1 MKLIIITVAILSN
14 FGTTVLANTDVL
26 NDTNN
31 TDLINKKVPK
41 IPLILKQVS
50 LSSSGV
56 GYFEYEAQVS
66 GNATLSLSVALDKV
80 DDVLKSLVIYDAQGS
95 IGGVSLPGLDPI
107 SQTLKQLPF
116 DAAAL
121 ESPEKLLAALRGA
134 EITLTG
140 KTPIR
145 GRIVSVQKIA
155 QTDKEPA
162 KHQVMLM
169 SAQGM
174 QQFILETAN
183 NIQFEDTVLREQIQK
198 TLLALADNRA
208 KDARTIEIVSQGTS
222 ARRVRVG
229 YVSSVPIWK
238 NAYRL
243 TLPNTQANTA
253 QVQGWAIIENMSGQ
267 DWVNVQLSLTSGKPV
282 AFSQQ
287 LYKSYYNNRPHVG
300 VELPGNIIPIADN
313 GTFDVLNKNITPSSS
328 SIQVAATPMAH
339 MPMLAMAA
347 SEPKLLRSSKMMLT
361 NENEALPET
370 TTMDQADSLTAASDI
385 AMVQDDNT
393 QTSYTFGLPVTVSS
407 GRSLSIPIIQN
418 HLPITRIAL
427 YQPTV
432 NTQFPLAAIELNNIS
447 SNTMPA
453 GAATIYETT
462 VNGNQFVGDAQLKVL
477 PANDKRY
484 IAYALDQK
492 ISINQ
497 RNNEVYKVKRY
508 LVKGAYLHTEYAQE
522 NTALFTVKSNYTE
535 PHEVVVEVPIQGE
548 GWSLVDSAAHH
559 SAGKTATHYRQ
570 KIIAQPQKTVEVSV
584 NQARS
589 NADVEHLSRFNV
601 EALRDILNKAKYPV
615 DQIPH
620 TIALSSD
627 TKTVLETMIALFE
640 KRDILVQE
648 QQILNTRIQTVRD
661 NQQRIRDN
669 LKSVPVK
676 SEPHTRYMNELN
688 KADTQDSQ
696 LHVELADNQLKQQ
709 AQEKALQ
716 NYLTSL
722 ENQIQNK

>member
-1 MKLIIITVAILSN
+1 M
-14 FGTTVLANTDVL
+14 
-26 NDTNN
+26 
-31 TDLINKKVPK
+31 
-41 IPLILKQVS
+41 
-50 LSSSGV
+50 SSSGV
-56 GYFEYEAQVS
+56 GYFEYEAHVS
-66 GNATLSLSVALDKV
+66 GNAILSLSVALDKV
-80 DDVLKSLVIYDAQGS
+80 DDVLKSLVIYDTQGS

-107 SQTLKQLPF
+107 AQTLKQLPF

-134 EITLTG
+134 DITLTG

-145 GRIVSVQKIA
+145 GRIISVQKIT
-155 QTDKEPA
+155 QTDKEAA

-169 SAQGM
+169 TADGM
-174 QQFILETAN
+174 QQFVLETAG
-183 NIQFEDTVLREQIQK
+183 NIQFEDSVLREQIQK

-208 KDARTIEIVSQGTS
+208 KDTRTIEIISQGTS
-222 ARRVRVG
+222 ARRIRVG

-267 DWVNVQLSLTSGKPV
+267 DWTNVQLSLTSGKPV

-287 LYKSYYNNRPHVG
+287 LYQSYYNSRPHVG
-300 VELPGNIIPIADN
+300 VELPGNIIPIADS
-313 GTFDVLNKNITPSSS
+313 GTFDMLNKNTIPGSPLMPA
-328 SIQVAATPMAH
+328 VPTPMV
-339 MPMLAMAA
+339 AMAA
-347 SEPKLLRSSKMMLT
+347 SAPKLLRSSKMMSA

-370 TTMDQADSLTAASDI
+370 MMAQADSLTAASDI

-393 QTSYTFGLPVTVSS
+393 HTSYTFGLPVTVGS
-407 GRSLSIPIIQN
+407 GRSLSIPIIQSN
-418 HLPITRIAL
+418 LPITRVAL

-432 NTQFPLAAIELNNIS
+432 NSQFPLAAIELNNIS

-484 IAYALDQK
+484 VAYALDQK

-497 RNNEVYKVKRY
+497 RNNDVYKVKRY
-508 LVKGAYLHTEYAQE
+508 LVKGAYLHTEYTQE
-522 NTALFTVKSNYTE
+522 STALFTVKSNYTE

-548 GWSLVDSAAHH
+548 GWSLLENIAH
-559 SAGKTATHYRQ
+559 SSVGKTATHYRQ
-570 KIIAQPQKTVEVSV
+570 KIAAQPHKTIEASV

-589 NADVEHLSRFNV
+589 NTDAEHLSSFNV

-615 DQIPH
+615 H
-620 TIALSSD
+620 
-627 TKTVLETMIALFE
+627 KHH
-640 KRDILVQE
+640 IL
-648 QQILNTRIQTVRD
+648 LNC
-661 NQQRIRDN
+661 
-669 LKSVPVK
+669 
-676 SEPHTRYMNELN
+676 H
-688 KADTQDSQ
+688 
-696 LHVELADNQLKQQ
+696 
-709 AQEKALQ
+709 
-716 NYLTSL
+716 
-722 ENQIQNK
+722 

>member
-1 MKLIIITVAILSN
+1 MKLIIIVIGILGS
-14 FGTTVLANTDVL
+14 FSTTVLANTDVL
-26 NDTNN
+26 NDRNN

-41 IPLILKQVS
+41 VPLILKQVS

-80 DDVLKSLVIYDAQGS
+80 DDVLKSLVIYDTQGS
-95 IGGVSLPGLDPI
+95 IAGVSLPGLDPI
-107 SQTLKQLPF
+107 SQTLKHLPF

-134 EITLTG
+134 DIALTG

-155 QTDKEPA
+155 QTDREPA

-169 SAQGM
+169 TAQGM
-174 QQFILETAN
+174 QQFILETAD
-183 NIQFEDTVLREQIQK
+183 NIQFEDIVLREQIQN
-198 TLLALADNRA
+198 TLRALADNRA
-208 KDARTIEIVSQGTS
+208 KDTRTIEIVSQGTS
-222 ARRVRVG
+222 ARRIRVG

-243 TLPNTQANTA
+243 TLANTQANTA

-267 DWVNVQLSLTSGKPV
+267 DWTNVQLSLTSGKPV

-287 LYKSYYNNRPHVG
+287 LYQSYYNNRPHVG

-313 GTFDVLNKNITPSSS
+313 GTFDVLNKNITPSSPLMPAVPTS
-328 SIQVAATPMAH
+328 MVAT
-339 MPMLAMAA
+339 AA
-347 SEPKLLRSSKMMLT
+347 SASKLLRSSKMMLT
-361 NENEALPET
+361 NESKALPEA
-370 TTMDQADSLTAASDI
+370 TMAQADSLTAASDI

-393 QTSYTFGLPVTVSS
+393 HTSYTFGLPVTVGS

-418 HLPITRIAL
+418 NLPITRLAL

-477 PANDKRY
+477 PVNDKRY
-484 IAYALDQK
+484 IAYALDQR

-497 RNNEVYKVKRY
+497 HNNEVYKVKRY

-548 GWSLVDSAAHH
+548 GWSLVDSTTHH

-589 NADVEHLSRFNV
+589 NADVEHLSHFNV
-601 EALRDILNKAKYPV
+601 ETLRDILNKAKYPV
-615 DQIPH
+615 DQTPH

-627 TKTVLETMIALFE
+627 TKTVLETMITLFE
-640 KRDILVQE
+640 KRDTLMQE
-648 QQILNTRIQTVRD
+648 QQIISTRIQTVRD

-716 NYLTSL
+716 NYLISL
-722 ENQIQNK
+722 AN

>member
-1 MKLIIITVAILSN
+1 
-14 FGTTVLANTDVL
+14 
-26 NDTNN
+26 
-31 TDLINKKVPK
+31 
-41 IPLILKQVS
+41 
-50 LSSSGV
+50 
-56 GYFEYEAQVS
+56 
-66 GNATLSLSVALDKV
+66 
-80 DDVLKSLVIYDAQGS
+80 
-95 IGGVSLPGLDPI
+95 
-107 SQTLKQLPF
+107 
-116 DAAAL
+116 
-121 ESPEKLLAALRGA
+121 
-134 EITLTG
+134 
-140 KTPIR
+140 
-145 GRIVSVQKIA
+145 
-155 QTDKEPA
+155 
-162 KHQVMLM
+162 
-169 SAQGM
+169 
-174 QQFILETAN
+174 
-183 NIQFEDTVLREQIQK
+183 
-198 TLLALADNRA
+198 
-208 KDARTIEIVSQGTS
+208 
-222 ARRVRVG
+222 
-229 YVSSVPIWK
+229 
-238 NAYRL
+238 
-243 TLPNTQANTA
+243 
-253 QVQGWAIIENMSGQ
+253 
-267 DWVNVQLSLTSGKPV
+267 
-282 AFSQQ
+282 
-287 LYKSYYNNRPHVG
+287 
-300 VELPGNIIPIADN
+300 
-313 GTFDVLNKNITPSSS
+313 
-328 SIQVAATPMAH
+328 
-339 MPMLAMAA
+339 
-347 SEPKLLRSSKMMLT
+347 
-361 NENEALPET
+361 
-370 TTMDQADSLTAASDI
+370 
-385 AMVQDDNT
+385 
-393 QTSYTFGLPVTVSS
+393 VSS
-407 GRSLSIPIIQN
+407 GRSLSIPIIQSN
-418 HLPITRIAL
+418 LPITRVAL

-548 GWSLVDSAAHH
+548 GWSLVDSAAHY

-570 KIIAQPQKTVEVSV
+570 KITAQPQKTVEVSV

-589 NADVEHLSRFNV
+589 NADVEHLSSFNV
-601 EALRDILNKAKYPV
+601 ETLRDILNKAKYPV
-615 DQIPH
+615 DQTPH

-640 KRDILVQE
+640 KRDTLIQE
-648 QQILNTRIQTVRD
+648 QHTISTGIQVVRD

-722 ENQIQNK
+722 VNQIQNK

>member
-1 MKLIIITVAILSN
+1 IIITVAILGS
-14 FGTTVLANTDVL
+14 FSTTVLANTDVL

-31 TDLINKKVPK
+31 TDLTNKKVPK
-41 IPLILKQVS
+41 VPLILKQVS

-107 SQTLKQLPF
+107 AQILKQLPF
-116 DAAAL
+116 DAVAL

-140 KTPIR
+140 KTPTR
-145 GRIVSVQKIA
+145 GRIVSVQTIA

-169 SAQGM
+169 TAQGM
-174 QQFILETAN
+174 QQFILETAD

-208 KDARTIEIVSQGTS
+208 KDTRTIEIVSQGIST
-222 ARRVRVG
+222 RRIRVG

-238 NAYRL
+238 NTYRL

-267 DWVNVQLSLTSGKPV
+267 DWTNVQLSLTSGKPV

-300 VELPGNIIPIADN
+300 VELPGNIIPIADS
-313 GTFDVLNKNITPSSS
+313 GTFDVLDKNITPSSLL
-328 SIQVAATPMAH
+328 IPTVPTPTF
-339 MPMLAMAA
+339 AMAA
-347 SEPKLLRSSKMMLT
+347 SAPKLLRSSKMMLA
-361 NENEALPET
+361 NDSEALPET
-370 TTMDQADSLTAASDI
+370 MMAQADSLTAASDI

-407 GRSLSIPIIQN
+407 GRSLSIPIIQSN
-418 HLPITRIAL
+418 LPITRVAL

-432 NTQFPLAAIELNNIS
+432 NSQFPLAAIELNNIS

-453 GAATIYETT
+453 GATTIYETT

-535 PHEVVVEVPIQGE
+535 PHELVVEVPIQGE
-548 GWSLVDSAAHH
+548 GWSLLDSIAHS

-584 NQARS
+584 NQVRS
-589 NADVEHLSRFNV
+589 NTDVDHLSSFNA

-615 DQIPH
+615 HQTPH
-620 TIALSSD
+620 TIELSSD
-627 TKTVLETMIALFE
+627 TKIVLETMITLIE
-640 KRDILVQE
+640 KRDTLVQ
-648 QQILNTRIQTVRD
+648 QQQTIHTQIQTVRD

-696 LHVELADNQLKQQ
+696 LHIELADNQLKQQ
-709 AQEKALQ
+709 TQEKMLQ
-716 NYLTSL
+716 NYLATL
-722 ENQIQNK
+722 NVLNIK